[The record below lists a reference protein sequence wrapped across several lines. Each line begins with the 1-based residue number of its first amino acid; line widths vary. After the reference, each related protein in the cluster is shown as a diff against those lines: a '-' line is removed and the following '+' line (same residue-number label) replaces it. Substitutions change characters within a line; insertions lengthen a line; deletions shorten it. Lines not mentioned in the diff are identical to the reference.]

1 MAERSAV
8 LIFNPAAGRGPERGR
23 PERIVATL
31 AGAGWEVATRPTE
44 APGHATALAR
54 DAAAEGAAAVF
65 ALGGDG
71 TLRETAAGLLGSAT
85 ALAFLPAGTGN
96 VMARVLGV
104 PPRPLAAAG
113 AFARTGSG
121 AGGRYGPGLDTREL
135 DVGLFDG
142 EPFLMQASAGLDAVA
157 LAGTGSGL
165 KRLIGRAAVVAA
177 ALRAWWSYRYPR
189 YVVRAAGRDLEGTLV
204 VAANIPFYGG
214 PWKMAPAART
224 DDGRLEVVVFSGNG
238 RAATLGLARDLLLGR
253 HPRRADV
260 ESFPAAEVEVEAPP
274 GAVFQL
280 DGDAL
285 PASDERAVRRIR
297 IARERLRVL
306 VPAARRR

>member
-8 LIFNPAAGRGPERGR
+8 LIFNPAAGRGLDRGR
-23 PERIVATL
+23 PERIL
-31 AGAGWEVATRPTE
+31 AALAEGGWRARARPTE
-44 APGHATALAR
+44 AAGHATALAR
-54 DAAAEGAAAVF
+54 EAAAEGAGAVF

-113 AFARTGSG
+113 AFARAGSG
-121 AGGRYGPGLDTREL
+121 DGDGPGLDTREL